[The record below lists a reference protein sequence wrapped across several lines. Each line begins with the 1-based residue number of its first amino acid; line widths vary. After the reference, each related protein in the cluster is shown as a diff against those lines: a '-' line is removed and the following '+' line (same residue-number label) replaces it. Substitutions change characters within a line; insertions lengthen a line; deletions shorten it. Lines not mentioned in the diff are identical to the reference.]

1 MPSIYDNLESQKL
14 RNTTKF
20 FDDISKRILVLFPSM
35 QWDLR
40 RAGTLID
47 PVVYISGA
55 LYFAF
60 AVFIVSLMGVL
71 VPSILLGKLNETI
84 ILGIGIPT
92 VISILVFLWFLFM
105 PKLTVSKRGQLVDK
119 DLEYMLRDM
128 DIQTSAGIPVFD
140 SLVNI
145 SSGGYGECSS
155 ECKTIVKD
163 VESGKSLTE
172 ALDNA
177 GMATTSE
184 YFRRTMFQ
192 LVNAMRA
199 GADVSVALR
208 AIANDLTR
216 EKRVK
221 IKTYSQELNMFGLIY
236 MLAAIV
242 LPSMGITLLIIVST
256 LIDIGKFDTLLWIV
270 LIFLVIFQFVFI
282 TIVRGKRPNI

>member
-1 MPSIYDNLESQKL
+1 MTIFDALESKKL
-14 RNTTKF
+14 RNTTKS
-20 FDDISKRILVLFPSM
+20 FDEISKRLLVVFPSM

-40 RAGTLID
+40 RAGTVID
-47 PVVYISGA
+47 PVSYISGA
-55 LYFAF
+55 IYFAF
-60 AVFIVSLMGVL
+60 SVL
-71 VPSILLGKLNETI
+71 IACLLATVVPSAFMGKLQDMV
-84 ILGIGIPT
+84 LLVIGISIVFPA
-92 VISILVFLWFLFM
+92 VILMWFLFM
-105 PKLTVSKRGQLVDK
+105 PKLMVAQRGQKVEK

-140 SLVNI
+140 SIVNI
-145 SSGGYGECSS
+145 SAGGYGECST
-155 ECKTIVKD
+155 ECHNIVKD
-163 VESGKSLTE
+163 VESGKSLIK
-172 ALDNA
+172 ALDSA

-199 GADVSVALR
+199 GSDVSIALR

-256 LIDIGKFDTLLWIV
+256 LISIGTDLNVLLWLVLVFSIV
-270 LIFLVIFQFVFI
+270 FQFIFI
-282 TIVRGKRPNI
+282 SIIRGKRPNI

>member
-1 MPSIYDNLESQKL
+1 MASIFDSLESPKL
-14 RNTTKF
+14 RSTTKS
-20 FDDISKRILVLFPSM
+20 FDELSKRVLVLFPTM

-55 LYFAF
+55 IYFAF
-60 AVFIVSLMGVL
+60 TVFIVCLIGVL
-71 VPSILLGKLNETI
+71 GPSILLGKFDETLL
-84 ILGIGIPT
+84 LGIGIPI
-92 VISILVFLWFLFM
+92 VASVLILLWFLLM
-105 PKLTVSKRGQLVDK
+105 PKLTVSQRGQRVDK

-163 VESGKSLTE
+163 VESGKSLIK
-172 ALDNA
+172 ALDDS

-192 LVNAMRA
+192 LVNAMRS
-199 GADVSVALR
+199 GADVSIALR

-216 EKRVK
+216 DKRVK

-256 LIDIGKFDTLLWIV
+256 LVDIGKLDTLLWVV
-270 LIFLVIFQFVFI
+270 LIFLVLFQFIFI
-282 TIVRGKRPNI
+282 SIVRGKRPNI